1 MLNEIQAVNAED
13 KIKVDEKVSTN
24 SIRFKQESLM
34 RARENAQRIL
44 SEIEKKV
51 EEDVQKEVPDLKIVG
66 TRFSPVA
73 KMASLENEIDIL
85 YGVQGPVE
93 MVGNRAIRLIDKM
106 IKEAKATSK
115 EIYFSDNIKELPKT
129 EPKTEAISVETTPQ
143 IELPPVDPSMVN
155 VVPAPVVPAPVDVQK
170 VFEENK
176 EPIASSIDKAI
187 SVEKS
192 IKDSDIENI
201 VAEAFNETPIEE
213 ARPIVVEEKSTEEY
227 KPTVVEEPSAVELSS
242 EEIERIVNEKMAR
255 FADKVVRTEVP
266 VVEKEEEEY
275 IPMTDAE
282 IAAARAKLELDAFD
296 RIKEEELRKDQE
308 VAVANEA
315 KDLDIKE
322 NEPVMMEEPTR
333 DEIVVVPE
341 REEEKVEEKVVEPRS
356 VIATEEEKDNLE
368 SYRESSIEE
377 LTELLKAESEKH
389 EEYKKKYQD
398 SEEELKQI
406 KEKHAK
412 LIESET
418 ATEQK
423 LAELD
428 ATQERKESEL
438 RVALNKKIQSLVNK
452 NSSIDSDIQ
461 RNAEELVSIK
471 EEDERRNERLESLN
485 SQASSKQEKIAQI
498 DEMLR
503 QYSAEED
510 NTIGQKTI

>member
-34 RARENAQRIL
+34 RARKNAQRIF

-51 EEDVQKEVPDLKIVG
+51 EEDVQKEVPDLKIIG
-66 TRFSPVA
+66 TRFSSVA

-106 IKEAKATSK
+106 IKEAKSTSK

-129 EPKTEAISVETTPQ
+129 EPKTEVISVETTPQ

-176 EPIASSIDKAI
+176 EPIVDSIDKAI
-187 SVEKS
+187 NAEES

-201 VAEAFNETPIEE
+201 VAEAFNEAPAEE
-213 ARPIVVEEKSTEEY
+213 IKPVVGEER
-227 KPTVVEEPSAVELSS
+227 SAVELSS
-242 EEIERIVNEKMAR
+242 EEKERIINEKLAKY
-255 FADKVVRTEVP
+255 ADQVVRTEVP
-266 VVEKEEEEY
+266 VEKEEEEY

-308 VAVANEA
+308 VAVVNEA

-322 NEPVMMEEPTR
+322 EESVMIEESTR

-438 RVALNKKIQSLVNK
+438 RVTLNKKIQSLVNK

-485 SQASSKQEKIAQI
+485 NEASSKQEKIAQI

-510 NTIGQKTI
+510 TTIGQKTI